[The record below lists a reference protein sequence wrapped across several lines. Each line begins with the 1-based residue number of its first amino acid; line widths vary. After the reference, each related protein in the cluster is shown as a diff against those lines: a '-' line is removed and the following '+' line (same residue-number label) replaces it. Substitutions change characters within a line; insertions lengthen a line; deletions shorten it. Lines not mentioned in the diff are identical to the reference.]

1 MSEGASEH
9 VYAEAEV
16 QARLAAELPG
26 WVSEGGAIARRYGT
40 GGWRASLMVA
50 NAVGHL
56 AELAWHHPDL
66 LVTYPAV
73 TVRLTTHSAGGV
85 TDKDFALARRIDEWL
100 RWRPGP
106 GDGGLE
112 GLPSEPHLTY
122 IEESAPQ
129 K

>member
-1 MSEGASEH
+1 MMSEGASER

-16 QARLAAELPG
+16 RARLAAELPG
-26 WVSEGGAIARRYGT
+26 WVSDGGAISRRYGT

-100 RWRPGP
+100 RWHPGA

-112 GLPSEPHLTY
+112 GLPSEAHFTY
-122 IEESAPQ
+122 I
-129 K
+129 KD

>member
-1 MSEGASEH
+1 MPQNAVEQVLG
-9 VYAEAEV
+9 EAEV
-16 QARLAAELPG
+16 RARLATDLSG
-26 WVSEGGAIARRYGT
+26 WYYEDGMIVRRFRT

-85 TDKDFALARRIDEWL
+85 TEKDFSLARRIEQWVG
-100 RWRPGP
+100 WRPGAEDP
-106 GDGGLE
+106 GLE
-112 GLPSEPHLTY
+112 GLPPEAHLGYVMAEP
-122 IEESAPQ
+122 
-129 K
+129 